1 MAKKFVCSN
10 TTPIVKTKQGLLRGY
25 QYGDMYYFKG
35 IKYADSERFGM
46 PQPVKTWE
54 GIKEAQ
60 LYGYCC
66 SVLNP
71 YPVDKNLIVPHRY
84 WHDSEDCQYLN
95 IWTKSISEQEKKPV
109 MVWIHGGGYEN
120 GSSIEHV
127 DYDGENLAAFG
138 DMVVV
143 SVNHRLNILGYLDLS
158 SFDDEKYHNSGNAGN
173 ADLVAA
179 LQWIQENIAV
189 FGGNPENV
197 TIFGQSGG
205 GSKVADLMQTPAAA
219 GLFHKA
225 IIESGVWNKSHTA
238 PMDGRKVALAVLKQ
252 LGLTEEDYAQL
263 EVIPYRRLADAF
275 NAVREELAAEGV
287 SLFWSPIPND
297 WYMGSIV
304 QTDICDHAKKIPLMI
319 GSVFGE
325 FMPQYEP
332 EPEKYTEEE
341 QRKMVEK
348 LFGVHTDEIIH
359 AFREAYPEKPI
370 CYAVTVDSIF
380 RNPTLQYMDMWC
392 KKSDA
397 PIYSWMLTYCFDY
410 MGTYPAWHC
419 SEIPFAMHNID
430 LIEVYG
436 SEECEKLQEEICGA
450 WVNFAK
456 TGNPNHSGLVSWPE
470 YTREKGETILFDKQT
485 MVKGFHDS
493 KLMEL
498 LAKYGNAAIPDVF
511 REDQDEDAVAH
522 PY

>member
-10 TTPIVKTKQGLLRGY
+10 TTPIVKTKQGMLRGY

-35 IKYADSERFGM
+35 IKYADSERFRM
-46 PQPVKTWE
+46 PQPVKPWD

-95 IWTKSISEQEKKPV
+95 IWTKSISEEAKKPV

-120 GSSIEHV
+120 GSAIEHV
-127 DYDGENLAAFG
+127 DYEGENLAEFG
-138 DMVVV
+138 DVVVV

-158 SFDDEKYHNSGNAGN
+158 SFDDAKYHNSGNVGN
-173 ADLVAA
+173 ADLVVA
-179 LQWIQENIAV
+179 LQWIQDNIAA

-205 GSKVADLMQTPAAA
+205 GSKVADLLQTPSAA

-225 IIESGVWNKSHTA
+225 IIESGVWNKASNDL
-238 PMDGRKVALAVLKQ
+238 MDGRKVALAVLHQ
-252 LGLTEEDYAQL
+252 LGLTEADYEQL
-263 EVIPYRRLADAF
+263 SIIPYRQLADAF
-275 NAVREELAAEGV
+275 NAVKEQLMAEGV

-297 WYMGSIV
+297 WYMG
-304 QTDICDHAKKIPLMI
+304 DIDKVEICKHAKQIPIMI

-325 FMPQYEP
+325 FIPQYEP
-332 EPEKYTEEE
+332 EPEKYTENE
-341 QRKMVEK
+341 QRYMVEK
-348 LFGVHTDEIIH
+348 VFGAHTGEIID
-359 AFREAYPEKPI
+359 AFMEAYPDKPI
-370 CYAVTVDSIF
+370 CYAATVDSVF
-380 RNPTLQYMDMWC
+380 RIPTLKYIEAWC
-392 KKSDA
+392 KKSTA
-397 PIYSWMLTYCFDY
+397 PLYSWMLTYCFEY

-419 SEIPFAMHNID
+419 SEIPLVMHNID

-436 SEECEKLQEEICGA
+436 SEECEKLQAEMCGA
-450 WVNFAK
+450 WINFAY
-456 TGNPNHSGLVSWPE
+456 TGNPNHSGIVRWPE
-470 YTREKGETILFDKQT
+470 YTKENGETMIFDRET
-485 MVKGFHDS
+485 TVKCFHDK
-493 KLMEL
+493 KLMGL
-498 LAKYGNAAIPDVF
+498 LEKYGYTVISDVLKN
-511 REDQDEDAVAH
+511 EADEDAVAH